1 MATTINITN
10 SGSGAYLIDN
20 VSNGTIQLVR
30 GNTYNLVITATGHP
44 FWIQTV
50 PGGHSSSNIYNS
62 GITNNG
68 TESGTIIFVV
78 PNDAPDTLYYA
89 CQFHS
94 SMQGTITITGAPVP
108 SITNF
113 TIANQ
118 TYSIGGT
125 FILTPPTSDSPGEF
139 SYTSSQPNIASVS
152 GTTVSILQAGP
163 VTITATQAETV
174 NYASGSITASF
185 TINKANPIITNFT
198 IANQTYSSG
207 GTFTLTPPTSDDSPG
222 EFSYTSSQPNIASV
236 SGTTVSI
243 LQAGPVTITATQ
255 AETVNYASGSI
266 TASFTINKANPI
278 ITNFTIANQTYS
290 SGGTFTLTP
299 LTPPTS
305 NSTGAF
311 SYTSYPPNIVSV
323 SGTTVTMLQAG
334 TVTITATQAETT
346 NYASGSITASFTIN
360 INIIPYNLLSELY
373 ANKSLIYL
381 SDCTPL
387 YTTLGAPA
395 RITGVIFTPLQNSVR
410 LEWSPPPNS
419 NNVIVDSYIIR
430 YKLYGAPLTQTLGE
444 LVSFF
449 PAIIVAGLAN
459 GNSYDFWVVAKNRFG
474 ESPHSPTVTVAPG
487 APPSSCQFVR
497 RAYHTTISGDDDYSV
512 KPQKVGLE
520 FTPPIIQNGASP
532 LVFTIKYTRIVG
544 GGSTDTSY
552 VILDSVQPNTQIM
565 RDASGNLAIKTTG
578 AKGNYIRKDIAIP
591 TTVGGITSG
600 EYRFEVFTTN
610 IYGISAAPDIS
621 FIVQLYSITDSAGP
635 PSVPRFTA
643 PSFAYYSIPAN
654 AGVVA
659 VDASDSSI
667 RFRWK
672 QYRGTDG
679 TGSTGA
685 DAYVGWSYRIQYTD
699 DKNYWYYPPVSV
711 NAPNTAKF
719 PEYTRA
725 YDRVSS
731 GAGTA
736 DFEYSIDIS
745 RNVVNGRRYYVR
757 YCVINAAGDTSE
769 YTQITDTNLALTS
782 GVPGRLPSPPPIFRA
797 STDDRLVRLYFNWT
811 ESGKPPSLD
820 ETGGLPILD
829 YRIERYI
836 VSRDGGIFTISST
849 PNAIFENVP
858 GPFYED
864 QFEIRFNGVEY
875 YYRVFSRNAFGHSV
889 LYTSVSAI
897 PTRPSDI
904 VWGVTSAVD
913 SGQIT
918 LEWNQPN
925 ELDQETPI
933 VQYYI
938 EYRKYD
944 IFSVPAIPPENIVG
958 EISNTNT
965 ISNTIQDMNSILVND
980 TLWGRLTT
988 TVVSK
993 FTNSTNLSY
1002 TIRDLINR
1010 QPYVFRVAAVTQDR
1024 VRRKLIGLLNVIG
1037 ENSPY
1042 LPRPTI
1048 IGKVPTRMTN
1058 VEYVNGDGS
1067 VAIKWSNADV
1077 NNNTERIIRYIVDYR
1092 IALSGSAYS
1101 QQTFEYANSIV
1112 FNDGSSSISF
1122 IVYVTGLN
1130 NNVPSSV
1137 DTSNNSYEMVI
1148 YAENSVGYTNLTDRI
1163 DLHEDLIFTDVYEG
1177 LLLPRIVRPRT
1188 IPSAIA
1194 ELRTTSV

>member
-139 SYTSSQPNIASVS
+139 SYESSQPNIASVS
-152 GTTVSILQAGP
+152 GTTISILQAGP

-185 TINKANPIITNFT
+185 TINKAIPIITNFT

-266 TASFTINKANPI
+266 TASFTINKAIPI

-685 DAYVGWSYRIQYTD
+685 DAYVGWSYRIQYT
-699 DKNYWYYPPVSV
+699 
-711 NAPNTAKF
+711 PNTAKF